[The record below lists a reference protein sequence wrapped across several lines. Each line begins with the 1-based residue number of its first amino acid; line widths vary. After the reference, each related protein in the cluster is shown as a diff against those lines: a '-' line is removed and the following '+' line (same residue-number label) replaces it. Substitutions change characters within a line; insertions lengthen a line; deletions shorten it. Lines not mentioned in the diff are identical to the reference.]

1 MWRRAGEPF
10 DVEARRRLVAER
22 LANALLHRGTEV
34 GRGQPPAPGGGRFEK
49 TPLQRNAEAKRGR
62 GHEPIIARPAP
73 A

>member
-1 MWRRAGEPF
+1 MKAAGEAF
-10 DVEARRRLVAER
+10 DFKGRRRLVAER
-22 LANALLHRGTEV
+22 LANALLHGGTEV
-34 GRGQPPAPGGGRFEK
+34 GRSQPPAPGGGRFEK